1 MFGDVLLV
9 VIGLNC
15 DQEAFRGDGSTSLI
29 SILGYSWI
37 IGYYHCK
44 HSVEIHLKVSTLGF
58 HVSFPE

>member
-1 MFGDVLLV
+1 MTRKHSD
-9 VIGLNC
+9 
-15 DQEAFRGDGSTSLI
+15 GDGSKSLI

-44 HSVEIHLKVSTLGF
+44 HGVEIHLKVSTLGTLGF